1 MMQSRI
7 SNKKIAFISLFVA
20 LAMICSY
27 IESLIPINF
36 GIPGVKL
43 GLANVVSVVVLY
55 LFSPLIALIVV
66 ILRVILLGILFGNM
80 FSILYS
86 LTGGVVSVILMYIT
100 KKTNLFSLVGVSIV
114 GGVSHNLAQLFVAM
128 VVIEQLKL
136 SLYGPVLI
144 ISGIVTGT
152 MIGLLCMQVIKRVE
166 TYVR

>member
-1 MMQSRI
+1 MQSRI

-66 ILRVILLGILFGNM
+66 ILRVILIGILFGNM

>member
-1 MMQSRI
+1 MQSRI

-20 LAMICSY
+20 LAIICSY

-43 GLANVVSVVVLY
+43 GLANVVSVVALY
-55 LFSPLIALIVV
+55 LFSPLIAVLVV
-66 ILRVILLGILFGNM
+66 ILRVLLIGILFGNM

-86 LTGGVVSVILMYIT
+86 LTGGVISVILMAIT

-128 VVIEQLKL
+128 IVVDQLKL
-136 SLYGPVLI
+136 SFYGPVLI
-144 ISGIVTGT
+144 VSGIVTGT
-152 MIGLLCMQVIKRVE
+152 LIGLLCIQIIKRVE

>member
-136 SLYGPVLI
+136 SFYGPVLI

>member
-1 MMQSRI
+1 MQSRI

-20 LAMICSY
+20 LAIICSY

-43 GLANVVSVVVLY
+43 GLANVVSVVALY
-55 LFSPLIALIVV
+55 LFSPLIAVLVV
-66 ILRVILLGILFGNM
+66 ILRVLLIGILFGNM

-86 LTGGVVSVILMYIT
+86 LAGGVISVILMAIT

-128 VVIEQLKL
+128 IVVDQLKL
-136 SLYGPVLI
+136 SFYGPVLI
-144 ISGIVTGT
+144 VSGIVTGT
-152 MIGLLCMQVIKRVE
+152 LIGLLCMQIIKRVE

>member
-1 MMQSRI
+1 MQSRI

-136 SLYGPVLI
+136 SFYGPVLI